1 MVGSRSPLA
10 DHSPIT
16 PPLTHSRTSG
26 SRFAHRAPR
35 DHCMNSIRRRLLLW
49 LLAGL
54 SLVLAASGYATYR
67 QARAETN
74 ALFDY
79 QLQQTALALRNQNLL
94 ALVIG
99 DDGDGD
105 LLVQIWDRSRGLL
118 YVSQRQRELP
128 FATQAGFTDLLWRD
142 ERWRLFALHTGD
154 RIVQVAQP
162 LGVRLRMSAD
172 IALRNLAP
180 FLLLLPGMGLVV
192 WFGVGTGLR
201 PLYRIA
207 ADIQRRRPDALEPVV
222 LERLPAEITPLVHA
236 LNGLLARLARTLDTQ
251 RQFIADA
258 AHELR
263 TPLTAVRLQAEL
275 ARQATDAGT
284 RAEMLHD
291 LGAGLERATHLV
303 EQLLAMA
310 RLDAN
315 PTAGRIEPVDLLAL
329 ARAVVAEQ
337 APIADALGL
346 DLGLLPSQ
354 PVTVAGDPT
363 DLRTLLDNLVDNA
376 LRYTPGGGRVDVGVH
391 GTETGVALTVSDTGP
406 GIPTAERERVF
417 DRFYRGAAT
426 AIPGSGLGL
435 AIVKRIADR
444 HGAQIGLSQPENGP
458 GLRITVHF
466 PPA

>member
-1 MVGSRSPLA
+1 
-10 DHSPIT
+10 
-16 PPLTHSRTSG
+16 
-26 SRFAHRAPR
+26 
-35 DHCMNSIRRRLLLW
+35 MNSIRRRLLLW

-94 ALVIG
+94 TLAMG
-99 DDGDGD
+99 AESDDGGD
-105 LLVQIWDRSRGLL
+105 LLLQIWDRSRGLL

-128 FATQAGFTDLLWRD
+128 FATQAGFADLAWRG
-142 ERWRLFALHTGD
+142 ESWRLFALQAGE

-172 IALRNLAP
+172 IALHNLAP

-192 WFGVGTGLR
+192 WFGVGAGLR

-207 ADIQRRRPDALEPVV
+207 ADIQRRHPGALEPVPTDN
-222 LERLPAEITPLVHA
+222 LPAEITPLVRA
-236 LNGLLARLARTLDTQ
+236 LNELLARLAQTIDHQ

-275 ARQATDAGT
+275 ARQATDTAA
-284 RAEMLHD
+284 RAETLHD

-310 RLDAN
+310 RLDAH
-315 PTAGRIEPVDLLAL
+315 PAAGRLESVDLLAL
-329 ARAVVAEQ
+329 AKTVVAEQ
-337 APIADALGL
+337 AAIAEARGL
-346 DLGLLPSQ
+346 DLGLLPGES
-354 PVTVAGDPT
+354 VAVSGDLAE
-363 DLRTLLDNLVDNA
+363 LRTLLDNLVDNA
-376 LRYTPGGGRVDVGVH
+376 LRYTPGGGRVDVEVYRV
-391 GTETGVALTVSDTGP
+391 EAEAVLAVRDTGP
-406 GIPTAERERVF
+406 GIPPAERERVF
-417 DRFYRGAAT
+417 DRFYRGAHVAT
-426 AIPGSGLGL
+426 PGSGLGL

-444 HGAQIGLSQPENGP
+444 HGAHIRLSQPEAGP

-466 PPA
+466 LLP